1 MKNHLF
7 ARMWQW
13 MCLLLLCS
21 LPVTALAQEEEPMA
35 VFHTNAYIQ
44 NGENNA
50 ISILIGSS
58 EKDVTIEVDCGNG
71 RQQYD
76 VLPSTLNSETGTW
89 DGTFITCNVSSQ
101 GVVKLYGDPS
111 KIDVLMGDGCYF
123 TDIDISKLTN
133 LAILSLT
140 HNEITEL
147 DLTEHTKLNAL
158 YLDDNPFNKKPLIV
172 GANKPNLLILEMA
185 QMDGLDE
192 SFNLSDYPKL
202 RTFDAMSNRGL
213 KRLDPTGCP
222 YLQKISIDSTP
233 VAELDVTKNPN
244 LMILNISDTG
254 IKNID
259 LSKNENLTQFYADH
273 QSSTVNPGVKLASLD
288 VTKNPNLMYLFA
300 AGNDPSAKSSPRSKR
315 T

>member
-44 NGENNA
+44 NGENNV

-140 HNEITEL
+140 LVLGFPVGDSRTKQLLHVLCSVLLRELEYSECSVNLHAADHVDHVAHLTRGRGHANELGE
-147 DLTEHTKLNAL
+147 
-158 YLDDNPFNKKPLIV
+158 V
-172 GANKPNLLILEMA
+172 LIL
-185 QMDGLDE
+185 
-192 SFNLSDYPKL
+192 
-202 RTFDAMSNRGL
+202 
-213 KRLDPTGCP
+213 TG
-222 YLQKISIDSTP
+222 
-233 VAELDVTKNPN
+233 
-244 LMILNISDTG
+244 
-254 IKNID
+254 
-259 LSKNENLTQFYADH
+259 F
-273 QSSTVNPGVKLASLD
+273 
-288 VTKNPNLMYLFA
+288 F
-300 AGNDPSAKSSPRSKR
+300 
-315 T
+315 